1 MGFLLL
7 AILSSSMIS
16 IVMRFSSSK
25 ISANLTMIATN
36 YFVCSLLGAVY
47 AGFDLVRPGVQGFP
61 VTLGLGLI
69 SGVLYLTSLM
79 MFQSNTN
86 KRGVVLSS
94 VFMKLGLLVPIV
106 ASVLFFSEI
115 PTVYQIVGFV
125 IAIGA
130 IILINRNSE
139 AGGQSFGIGLIIMLL
154 LSGGADVMAKIFDV
168 LAPQDLSVLYLFYN
182 FATACVLCVVL
193 VIRNKERPSYREFLY
208 GTLMGIPNFFS
219 AKFLLASLTQLPAVV
234 VYPSFSV
241 ATMLIVTLTGVVAFR
256 ERLSKLQWVALAAI
270 IAALVLLN
278 I

>member
-16 IVMRFSSSK
+16 IVMRLSSSK

-36 YFVCSLLGAVY
+36 YFVCSLLGAAY
-47 AGFDLVRPGVQGFP
+47 AGFDLVQPGVEGFP

-69 SGVLYLTSLM
+69 SGVLYLTSLV

-106 ASVLFFSEI
+106 ASVLFFNEM
-115 PTVYQIVGFV
+115 PTAYQIVGFV
-125 IAIGA
+125 IAIFA
-130 IILINRNSE
+130 IILINRNGKT
-139 AGGQSFGIGLIIMLL
+139 GGQSFGIGLIIMLL

-168 LAPQDLSVLYLFYN
+168 LAPQSLSALYLFYN

-193 VIRNKERPSYREFLY
+193 VIRNKERPTFREFLY

-241 ATMLIVTLTGVVAFR
+241 ATMLIVTLTGVIAFR
-256 ERLSKLQWVALAAI
+256 ERLSKLQWAALSAI
-270 IAALVLLN
+270 IVALVLLN

>member
-16 IVMRFSSSK
+16 IVMRLSSSK

-36 YFVCSLLGAVY
+36 YFVCSLLGAAY
-47 AGFDLVRPGVQGFP
+47 AGFDLVQPGVEGFP

-69 SGVLYLTSLM
+69 SGVLYLTSLV

-106 ASVLFFSEI
+106 ASVLFFNEM
-115 PTVYQIVGFV
+115 PTAYQIVGFV
-125 IAIGA
+125 IAIFA
-130 IILINRNSE
+130 IILINRNGKT
-139 AGGQSFGIGLIIMLL
+139 GGQSFGIGLIIMLL

-168 LAPQDLSVLYLFYN
+168 LAPQSLSALYLFYN

-193 VIRNKERPSYREFLY
+193 VIRNKERPTFREFLY

-241 ATMLIVTLTGVVAFR
+241 ATMLIVTLTGVIAFR
-256 ERLSKLQWVALAAI
+256 ERLSKLQWAALAAI
-270 IAALVLLN
+270 IVALVLLN